1 MVRRRHPSLRGGS
14 AVKAKPRRSLRRSAL
29 ELSSLRVLG
38 TSQATSGDL
47 CIHHGN
53 AIIKSPK
60 GVLPD
65 RVSSAPSNRDQI
77 VPSVDMVHRG
87 VALSAGRSAP

>member
-1 MVRRRHPSLRGGS
+1 MRDFSSIALCFVH
-14 AVKAKPRRSLRRSAL
+14 VEPRRQ
-29 ELSSLRVLG
+29 E
-38 TSQATSGDL
+38 QASRETGDL